1 MEETHNF
8 EVAVVTP
15 NGEVF
20 NYPNATLTVIHTTDG
35 ELGIMANHNPLISAL
50 ATSEMRIQDKAN
62 DYEERLA
69 VNGGFAEFSSNKLTV
84 VADAAEK
91 AGEIDVNR
99 AERARD
105 RAERRLRETHNQRE
119 QQLAQAALV
128 RAVTRIHAATGE

>member
-8 EVAVVTP
+8 KVAVVTP

-105 RAERRLRETHNQRE
+105 RAERRLREAHNQRE